1 MTLLARSFPALS
13 MVPHVPLAQTTPV
26 ERLDALC
33 EESGAEVWVKRD
45 DRTATLYGGNKVRKL
60 EFLLGDARQR
70 GAKTLVTAGAWGSHH
85 VLATTLFGT
94 KWGFDVHAVMVPQ
107 PLTPH
112 AENNLRCV
120 AGAGATL
127 HPVRNW
133 VATTP
138 TVAALVAS
146 LNRAEGSA
154 YRVAYGGSSVVG
166 ALGFVEAGLELAA
179 QIARGE
185 CPEPDAIYV
194 PLGSGGTAAGLAVG
208 LAAAGLTT
216 EVIAVRVTPLIVC
229 NRATVTAL
237 VVGILRHLRAL
248 EISFPSVRR
257 AALGQLRI
265 DGSFFGAG
273 YGERDPAAER
283 ASEWAAKVG
292 LSVDPTYTSK
302 SLAALMRDASG
313 ARRGQRL
320 LFWLTLSSADL
331 SDRVK
336 SAPPLPDFAR
346 R

>member
-1 MTLLARSFPALS
+1 MTLLAQSFPALS
-13 MVPHVPLAQTTPV
+13 MVPHVPLAQTTAV
-26 ERLDALC
+26 EPLEKLSS
-33 EESGAEVWVKRD
+33 ESGAEVWVKRD
-45 DRTATLYGGNKVRKL
+45 DLTSTLYGGNKVRKL

-70 GAKTLVTAGAWGSHH
+70 DAKTLVTAGAWGSHH
-85 VLATTLFGT
+85 VLATTLFGI
-94 KWGFDVHAVMVPQ
+94 KWGFDVEAIMVPQ

-120 AGAGATL
+120 VGAGAKL
-127 HPVRNW
+127 HPVRSW
-133 VATTP
+133 IATAP
-138 TVAALVAS
+138 TVAGLVGS
-146 LNRAEGSA
+146 LTRSGGRP

-179 QIARGE
+179 QIAKGE

-216 EVIAVRVTPLIVC
+216 EVVAVRVTPLIVC

-257 AALGQLRI
+257 AALSQLRI

-283 ASEWAAKVG
+283 ASAWAEQCG
-292 LSVDPTYTSK
+292 LTVDPTYTSK
-302 SLAALMRDASG
+302 SLAALMRDAASS
-313 ARRGQRL
+313 RKGQKL

-331 SDRVK
+331 SERLDA
-336 SAPPLPDFAR
+336 APPLPDFAR

>member
-1 MTLLARSFPALS
+1 MTLLAQNFPALS
-13 MVPHVPLAQTTPV
+13 MVPHVPLAQTTAV
-26 ERLDALC
+26 EQV
-33 EESGAEVWVKRD
+33 EELSTNAEVWVKRD
-45 DRTATLYGGNKVRKL
+45 DQTSSVYGGNKVRKL

-70 GAKTLVTAGAWGSHH
+70 DSKTLVTAGAWGSHH

-94 KWGFDVHAVMVPQ
+94 KWGFNVHAVMVPQ

-120 AGAGATL
+120 VGAGAKL
-127 HPVRNW
+127 HPVRSW
-133 VATTP
+133 IATAP
-138 TVAALVAS
+138 TVAGLVAS
-146 LNRAEGSA
+146 LNRSEGGA

-179 QIARGE
+179 QIAKGE

-216 EVIAVRVTPLIVC
+216 EVVAVRVTPLVVC
-229 NRATVTAL
+229 NRATVSAL
-237 VVGILRHLRAL
+237 VVGILRHLRSL
-248 EISFPSVRR
+248 EISFPAVRR
-257 AALGQLRI
+257 AALSQLRI

-283 ASEWAAKVG
+283 AAEWAERSG
-292 LSVDPTYTSK
+292 LHVDPTYTSK
-302 SLAALMRDASG
+302 SLAALMRDAESS
-313 ARRGQRL
+313 RQGQKL
-320 LFWLTLSSADL
+320 LFWLTLSGADL
-331 SDRVK
+331 SDRLAD
-336 SAPPLPDFAR
+336 APPLPAFAR